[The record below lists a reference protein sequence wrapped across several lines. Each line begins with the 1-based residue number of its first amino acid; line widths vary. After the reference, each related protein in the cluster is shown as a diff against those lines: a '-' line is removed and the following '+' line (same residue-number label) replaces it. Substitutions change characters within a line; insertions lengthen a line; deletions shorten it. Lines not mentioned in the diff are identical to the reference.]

1 MVVDGAKGVEDRT
14 IKLMNV
20 CRLRDTP
27 IIGFVNKLDR
37 DIRDAIELLDEIE
50 DVLKIEAAPI
60 NWPIGMGKFFKGV
73 YNLYTDTIHCFEQGN
88 GQVLPPDTRIQGLDS
103 DEARALL
110 DDEYDDF
117 CDEIELVRGA
127 SHEFDKDRYLAGQ
140 QTPSFLERHLVISV
154 FAKCLMISLNG
165 RRNPNIGQHSHAMCH
180 RPKARF
186 PVRFQNPGEYGSE
199 AQRSHCLC
207 ARLFRSV

>member
-1 MVVDGAKGVEDRT
+1 MKIEPSIV
-14 IKLMNV
+14 NV

-88 GQVLPPDTRIQGLDS
+88 GQVLPPDTRIQGLI
-103 DEARALL
+103 RMK
-110 DDEYDDF
+110 
-117 CDEIELVRGA
+117 RG
-127 SHEFDKDRYLAGQ
+127 
-140 QTPSFLERHLVISV
+140 
-154 FAKCLMISLNG
+154 
-165 RRNPNIGQHSHAMCH
+165 
-180 RPKARF
+180 
-186 PVRFQNPGEYGSE
+186 
-199 AQRSHCLC
+199 RSSMMSTTIL
-207 ARLFRSV
+207 

>member
-117 CDEIELVRGA
+117 CDEIELVRA
-127 SHEFDKDRYLAGQ
+127 
-140 QTPSFLERHLVISV
+140 LV
-154 FAKCLMISLNG
+154 MSLTRTAILPGN
-165 RRNPNIGQHSHAMCH
+165 
-180 RPKARF
+180 RP
-186 PVRFQNPGEYGSE
+186 
-199 AQRSHCLC
+199 
-207 ARLFRSV
+207 RLFWNGTW